1 MHKISIQ
8 IRFSDI
14 DGVGHVNNAVYN
26 DYFDIGRIHY
36 FREAFGQPVM
46 WGKGRTLVLVHT
58 EADYLQPTF
67 LYDTIEVHTS
77 VVEAGGR
84 SVKMKQRVIAADG
97 SVRVESYSVL
107 STYDMDTGQS
117 FPMPEE
123 WREKINAFEQ
133 RNGKKIV
140 DKK

>member
-26 DYFDIGRIHY
+26 DYFDIGRLHY
-36 FREAFGQPVM
+36 FKEAFGRPVE
-46 WGKGRTLVLVHT
+46 WGKGKTLVLVHT

-77 VVEAGGR
+77 VVETGAR
-84 SVKMKQRVIAADG
+84 SVKMKQYIIAAG
-97 SVRVESYSVL
+97 GAVRVESYSVL

-123 WREKINAFEQ
+123 WREKINAF
-133 RNGKKIV
+133 NS
-140 DKK
+140 D

>member
-14 DGVGHVNNAVYN
+14 DGIGHVNNAVYS

-36 FREAFGQPVM
+36 FKEAFGQPPE
-46 WGKGRTLVLVHT
+46 WGKGKTLVLVHT
-58 EADYLQPTF
+58 EADYLQPVF

-77 VVEAGGR
+77 VIETGHR
-84 SVKMKQRVIAADG
+84 SVKMKQYIVAADG
-97 SVRVESYSVL
+97 SVRVEGYSVL

-117 FPMPEE
+117 FPLPEE
-123 WREKINAFEQ
+123 WREKINLYE
-133 RNGKKIV
+133 V
-140 DKK
+140 